1 MLVGAA
7 TNPFFAYYETTK
19 LSFPVNQPDG
29 TRVQSPAMT
38 FLRAVKEGQVQCPK
52 LPELAHQ
59 AAQYFMMFLRE
70 VMWEDVRRREFP
82 HCPSRQRCMWLVHT
96 REQAEYWVTRLGSPQ
111 EYQIVK
117 VFAQGRIHVANE
129 LFLMGDSA
137 TIPEITEK
145 ARLYWLGLMPEGAKE
160 EIIFEGQLRVLE
172 VVESKNGGANQ
183 SALPTPL

>member
-1 MLVGAA
+1 
-7 TNPFFAYYETTK
+7 
-19 LSFPVNQPDG
+19 
-29 TRVQSPAMT
+29 
-38 FLRAVKEGQVQCPK
+38 
-52 LPELAHQ
+52 
-59 AAQYFMMFLRE
+59 
-70 VMWEDVRRREFP
+70 
-82 HCPSRQRCMWLVHT
+82 MWLVHT